1 MNYNKTL
8 LLKQEL
14 IINSLSN
21 YFDEKCLIY
30 SIIPCK
36 NTKNYLKKY
45 KFVFNNKYKK
55 NIYFSEIIN
64 KLCLFFIKFKN
75 ECDIIPKSF
84 WNSILFREIDNQ
96 IMIKINLILDD
107 DDIEYIWNVE
117 IESLCVKIKDLLK
130 ENNYILSLFK
140 YEFINL
146 NKIYIYEG
154 NEYSK
159 YKLNIN
165 NLDIKMYMTI
175 DSFFGGN
182 YNIMS
187 DMYTIIYNQLK
198 NLKYKNIILLGN
210 DSANISVLLPNIY
223 EKIFNIINNKKSY
236 ECAIKTINN
245 ISNIYLKNGNDNLL
259 KIISNNKINI
269 ICITTNNGLND
280 NEINIL
286 KKYNIKYILYI
297 SSNIKN
303 LTNDLFKLQ
312 KYKIRNIHSID
323 EYPFITKRFKII
335 ALLKI

>member
-45 KFVFNNKYKK
+45 IFFFNNKYKN

-159 YKLNIN
+159 YKLNI
-165 NLDIKMYMTI
+165 K
-175 DSFFGGN
+175 
-182 YNIMS
+182 
-187 DMYTIIYNQLK
+187 NQK
-198 NLKYKNIILLGN
+198 HFPY
-210 DSANISVLLPNIY
+210 
-223 EKIFNIINNKKSY
+223 
-236 ECAIKTINN
+236 
-245 ISNIYLKNGNDNLL
+245 
-259 KIISNNKINI
+259 
-269 ICITTNNGLND
+269 
-280 NEINIL
+280 
-286 KKYNIKYILYI
+286 
-297 SSNIKN
+297 
-303 LTNDLFKLQ
+303 
-312 KYKIRNIHSID
+312 
-323 EYPFITKRFKII
+323 
-335 ALLKI
+335 